1 MYLERVYR
9 LQVEFCEVSQ
19 LLSRAQTLE
28 LQDQLSRRRTEII
41 AAASDLI
48 HLVDAGSELGRVPA
62 RSSPQLETVS
72 SASY

>member
-1 MYLERVYR
+1 MYMERVYR

-19 LLSRAQTLE
+19 LLSRARTLE
-28 LQDQLSRRRTEII
+28 LQDQLCLRRTEII

-48 HLVDAGSELGRVPA
+48 HLMDASSELGRVPA
-62 RSSPQLETVS
+62 RASSALETEI